1 MRTHVRTV
9 VLPHVNEWKRV
20 PKVARGVVA
29 ERGKWERKKEEG
41 ARKRE
46 TGVVGK
52 RERGGR
58 THESKQRGKEARARK
73 RDLCRTNGRRSGKKR
88 EREKKRETNDAKH
101 MGLVSNVANYYVV
114 KVGLCPLS
122 VKGRPKDVSL
132 AISNLYLVLF
142 RE

>member
-1 MRTHVRTV
+1 MRTV

-52 RERGGR
+52 RERERGGR

-88 EREKKRETNDAKH
+88 EREKKKGNERREAH
-101 MGLVSNVANYYVV
+101 GPCIERSQL
-114 KVGLCPLS
+114 LCSQGRSLPLER
-122 VKGRPKDVSL
+122 KGAS
-132 AISNLYLVLF
+132 
-142 RE
+142 

>member
-1 MRTHVRTV
+1 MGT
-9 VLPHVNEWKRV
+9 
-20 PKVARGVVA
+20 
-29 ERGKWERKKEEG
+29 EEG
-41 ARKRE
+41 RRCEEEGNGSSRE
-46 TGVVGK
+46 ERE
-52 RERGGR
+52 RERGG
-58 THESKQRGKEARARK
+58 THESKQRRKEARARK
-73 RDLCRTNGRRSGKKR
+73 RDLCRMNGRRSGKKR